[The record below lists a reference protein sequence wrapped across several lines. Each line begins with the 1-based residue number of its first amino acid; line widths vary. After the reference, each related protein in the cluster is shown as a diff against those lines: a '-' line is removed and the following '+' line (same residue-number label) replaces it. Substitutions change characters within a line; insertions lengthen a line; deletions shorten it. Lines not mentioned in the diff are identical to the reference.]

1 MGWSEVEGPTY
12 WQQINGEV
20 YKYPMRPMILTVFDQ
35 SQLVQDLIDHLPD
48 HQRNVTAITITNLHH
63 TSQKPCICWTP
74 VFANLT
80 SSNSQ
85 SLSCDTLPQTTIEEE
100 TIPTGNV
107 ALNSHASRWF
117 IGSLVFISSPFL
129 LVLVVFTV
137 LAACCHGHW
146 HGLQF
151 HSSRRALAWKI
162 WVCLKNRPCPK
173 TKMCFEI

>member
-1 MGWSEVEGPTY
+1 MTWV
-12 WQQINGEV
+12 
-20 YKYPMRPMILTVFDQ
+20 TVFDHPNWSRIWSIYHIINEMSLQ
-35 SQLVQDLIDHLPD
+35 SVLLI
-48 HQRNVTAITITNLHH
+48 LHH
-63 TSQKPCICWTP
+63 TPQKPWNCWTP

-85 SLSCDTLPQTTIEEE
+85 SLSCDSLPQTTIEEE

-117 IGSLVFISSPFL
+117 IGSFVFISSPFL

-151 HSSRRALAWKI
+151 HSSRRALAWKM

-173 TKMCFEI
+173 TKMCWKKSRGTLQDAPSYQGIFRQPQLP